1 MTRNRELVKIPRIGD
16 RLYVT
21 DKRFDRFVLA
31 IALWENGLL
40 NTERNR
46 SGGSSAIVN

>member
-1 MTRNRELVKIPRIGD
+1 MSGIPLLGLKSRIGD

-40 NTERNR
+40 WLTFESKRE
-46 SGGSSAIVN
+46 SSEVG